1 MSNDEKN
8 KKIEALEKMFAPKD
22 EFKPS
27 TDKKVV
33 KKVPDTTPEPEA
45 RDIELQNDVILPDLE
60 PKKVVEEIKTE
71 KEFEPETKA
80 PSSNPKNF
88 PLEKLKH
95 NLKPEVKDMLKKIEN
110 TVPKE
115 SVDKL
120 INVMENNK
128 NIIFDSN
135 VTKVFDGLSSSEASL
150 LSKKLAEWDIPKEA
164 SEVNASVIVAWLNK
178 TKK

>member
-27 TDKKVV
+27 SDKKVV
-33 KKVPDTTPEPEA
+33 KKAPDVISEPEP
-45 RDIELQNDVILPDLE
+45 RDIELKNDVRLPDLE
-60 PKKVVEEIKTE
+60 PKKVIEEVKPE
-71 KEFEPETKA
+71 KEVQPETKT
-80 PSSNPKNF
+80 PSSSPKNF
-88 PLEKLKH
+88 PLEKLKE
-95 NLKPEVKDMLKKIEN
+95 NVRPEVKEVLN

-128 NIIFDSN
+128 NIIFDSS
-135 VTKVFDGLSSSEASL
+135 VTKVFDGLSSGEASL